1 VVLVLVEAYLVFR
14 YWPG

>member
-1 VVLVLVEAYLVFR
+1 VLVLVEAYLVFR

>member
-1 VVLVLVEAYLVFR
+1 VLVEAYLVFR